1 MNNEPVAWNYND
13 PHNAPN
19 TITFNNLESTWVM
32 QITADRKI
40 IVNEDVGVSE
50 AAQAVLD
57 ALQPLLLKPHPA
69 NLTDEE
75 ILEIW
80 RENERVYPM
89 EINRL
94 LDRSRA
100 ILKKAQEK

>member
-69 NLTDEE
+69 KTLTDEE
-75 ILEIW
+75 IHDLIVNKVTDSDMIKEAL
-80 RENERVYPM
+80 R
-89 EINRL
+89 
-94 LDRSRA
+94 
-100 ILKKAQEK
+100 KAQEK

>member
-69 NLTDEE
+69 KTLTDEE
-75 ILEIW
+75 IWE
-80 RENERVYPM
+80 V
-89 EINRL
+89 INRTAWVGTEEEI
-94 LDRSRA
+94 RFKIAEA
-100 ILKKAQEK
+100 ILRKAQEK